1 MFNSS
6 KMLGAASV
14 ISLAILGAGPAYAA
28 GTQAG
33 STITNNVT
41 VNFKVGGVD
50 QTASTASNDIVVDR
64 KVNLT
69 VAEVGS
75 TTTSVSPGQLAA
87 VTTFTVTNLS
97 NQTLDFDLAAA
108 QTATGGAGAH
118 SNTDSFNAT
127 NVKIYVETDSVAGFS
142 AGDTLISYIDEL
154 AADANATVYVVSDIP
169 LSLATGAVAAV
180 TLTATGLEGG
190 TSGTRGAGLSQTTTA
205 NTAAM
210 DTVYADGAGA
220 TDAARD
226 AAFSAADDY
235 TVSAA
240 ALSVIKSSK
249 IIWDPVNL
257 FANPKIIPG
266 AQIEYCIAVSNAAGS
281 VTATGV
287 AISDTLPLTVTYLSS
302 YGIFVN
308 GSVDASNVCVADGT
322 AGGSFSDPVVSGT
335 LSDVS
340 AGNTLTLRFRATIN

>member
-1 MFNSS
+1 MFNTSR
-6 KMLGAASV
+6 MLGAASV

-50 QTASTASNDIVVDR
+50 QTASTASNNIVVDR

-75 TTTSVSPGQLAA
+75 TTTSVSPGQLGA

-97 NQTLDFDLAAA
+97 NQTLDFNLAAV

-127 NVKIYVETDSVAGFS
+127 NVRIYVETDGTAGFS

-154 AADANATVYVVSDIP
+154 AADANATVYAVSDIP

-190 TSGTRGAGLSQTTTA
+190 TSGTKGVALTQTTTA

-240 ALSVIKSSK
+240 ALSVIKSSTV
-249 IIWDPVNL
+249 IWDPVNL
-257 FANPKIIPG
+257 FANPKLIPG

-281 VTATGV
+281 STATGV
-287 AISDTLPLTVTYLSS
+287 SISDTLPSTVTYLSS
-302 YGIFVN
+302 YGIFVDGTVN
-308 GSVDASNVCVADGT
+308 ASSVCQADGT
-322 AGGSFSDPVVSGT
+322 AGGSFADPVVSGT
-335 LSDVS
+335 LSDVA
-340 AGNTLTLRFRATIN
+340 AGSTLTLRFRATIN

>member
-1 MFNSS
+1 MLNT
-6 KMLGAASV
+6 KRMLGAASV
-14 ISLAILGAGPAYAA
+14 ITLAVLGANPAYAA

-41 VNFKVGGVD
+41 VNFKVGGID
-50 QTASTASNDIVVDR
+50 QTAAAATNDIVVDR

-69 VAEVGS
+69 VAEVG
-75 TTTSVSPGQLAA
+75 TATTSVSPGQLAA
-87 VTTFTVTNLS
+87 VTTFSVTNLS
-97 NQTLDFDLAAA
+97 NQTLDFGLAAV

-118 SNTDSFNAT
+118 ANTDSFNAT
-127 NVKIYVETDSVAGFS
+127 GVKIYVESDSVAGFS
-142 AGDTLISYIDEL
+142 AGDTLVSYIDEL

-169 LSLATGAVAAV
+169 LGLATGAVAAV

-190 TSGTRGAGLSQTTTA
+190 TSGTRGAALTQTTTA

-257 FANPKIIPG
+257 FTNPKFIPG
-266 AQIEYCIAVSNAAGS
+266 AEIEYCIAVSNATGS

-287 AISDTLPLTVTYLSS
+287 AISDTLPSTVTYLSS
-302 YGIFVN
+302 YGIFVD
-308 GSVDASNVCVADGT
+308 GSVDTSGVCQADGT
-322 AGGSFSDPVVSGT
+322 AGGSFADPVVSGT
-335 LSDVS
+335 LSDVAADS
-340 AGNTLTLRFRATIN
+340 TLTLRFRATIN